1 MTGIC
6 AMLSSL
12 PARIC
17 VMENSIQLET
27 QRPREA
33 REFGEI
39 RLIRF
44 FSGEPTFLEWYDISG
59 APGAEQKTLRRFA
72 ASPPQLRDRESYVP
86 CLPDRAK
93 PSRHG
98 TL

>member
-27 QRPREA
+27 QRPREPS
-33 REFGEI
+33 EFGEI
-39 RLIRF
+39 GLIRF
-44 FSGEPTFLEWYDISG
+44 FSGEQSFVEVYDTSG
-59 APGAEQKTLRRFA
+59 AQSGEQKTLRRFA
-72 ASPPQLRDRESYVP
+72 ASPPQFRDRESHVP
-86 CLPDRAK
+86 CLPNRAM

-98 TL
+98 